1 MVHSSDGCDLLRAN
15 ICQRATART
24 ELMLAP
30 DHPPWL
36 AVQATAVVERS
47 RGQDFAGVTGM
58 GAKVSALSTNEN
70 DTVYYYT

>member
-1 MVHSSDGCDLLRAN
+1 
-15 ICQRATART
+15 
-24 ELMLAP
+24 MLAP